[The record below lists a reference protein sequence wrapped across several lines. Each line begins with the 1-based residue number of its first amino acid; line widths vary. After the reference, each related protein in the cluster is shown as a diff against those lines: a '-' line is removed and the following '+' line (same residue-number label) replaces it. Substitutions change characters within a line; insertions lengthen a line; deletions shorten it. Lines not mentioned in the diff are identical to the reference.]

1 MTVDGADL
9 PAFPFCALLLLKLG
23 VWIVLMLFIPWL
35 REEGEIEEGG
45 EVEEEGGGAR
55 PF

>member
-1 MTVDGADL
+1 
-9 PAFPFCALLLLKLG
+9 
-23 VWIVLMLFIPWL
+23 MLFIPWL
-35 REEGEIEEGG
+35 REVREVEEGG